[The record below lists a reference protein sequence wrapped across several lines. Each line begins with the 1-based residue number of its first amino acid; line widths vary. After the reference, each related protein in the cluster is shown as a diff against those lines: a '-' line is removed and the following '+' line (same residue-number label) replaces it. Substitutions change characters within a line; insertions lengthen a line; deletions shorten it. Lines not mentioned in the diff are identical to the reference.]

1 MEKIIASKINES
13 SKTFDELKSKLKHN
27 DSEELVQI
35 AMEWIKVNI
44 PKFPQAFQN
53 MTQEDQEQYARASA
67 KLLIQFLDSN
77 SNKSFEKM
85 VTDVFFHLKGIWNS
99 LDNSAKQF
107 AVLAPN
113 DFPETNSLEM
123 IVTSAL
129 SALMKDSYWQHLSS
143 SHWLS

>member
-1 MEKIIASKINES
+1 
-13 SKTFDELKSKLKHN
+13 
-27 DSEELVQI
+27 
-35 AMEWIKVNI
+35 
-44 PKFPQAFQN
+44 
-53 MTQEDQEQYARASA
+53 
-67 KLLIQFLDSN
+67 
-77 SNKSFEKM
+77 M

-129 SALMKDSYWQHLSS
+129 SALMKDSY
-143 SHWLS
+143 